1 MIVEPMT
8 PDLAVATLRGWA
20 DHMRAENAIL
30 QTRSGF
36 IISADVLDVVL
47 STIST
52 LTAERDQH
60 ATAYIELHGQHV
72 AKMIELAD
80 ARSALKR
87 AEAERDAAVARA
99 MPEPR
104 LMRTVEEVEA
114 LPEGS
119 YLIRLPSSIRAM
131 LWVKLSPRIF
141 GQGAWMAHSR
151 ALCGNAALVE
161 AVVAGPLPDLPTP
174 TAAQEAAN
182 G

>member
-30 QTRSGF
+30 QTCSGF

-60 ATAYIELHGQHV
+60 ATAYIDLHGQHV

-114 LPEGS
+114 LPEGH
-119 YLIRLPSSIRAM
+119 YFFNIPDRTFWTAVEKYCDDTWWM
-131 LWVKLSPRIF
+131 LGNECRVKPANLADSFYCI
-141 GQGAWMAHSR
+141 
-151 ALCGNAALVE
+151 
-161 AVVAGPLPDLPTP
+161 GPLLLPDLPTP
-174 TAAQEAAN
+174 TATQE

>member
-1 MIVEPMT
+1 MTVEPMT

-30 QTRSGF
+30 QTRAGF
-36 IISADVLDVVL
+36 IISADVLDAVL

-87 AEAERDAAVARA
+87 AEAERDAAVARERERCA
-99 MPEPR
+99 QIVCDRIMAAR
-104 LMRTVEEVEA
+104 LGEIDQDLRSNRHIIEHA
-114 LPEGS
+114 
-119 YLIRLPSSIRAM
+119 IR
-131 LWVKLSPRIF
+131 
-141 GQGAWMAHSR
+141 H
-151 ALCGNAALVE
+151 
-161 AVVAGPLPDLPTP
+161 PTP
-174 TAAQEAAN
+174 TAAQED
-182 G
+182 